1 MPLSYFRTNSYFHS
15 EGVTLIEII
24 VVVAIAGILLGA
36 GIPLTWDFYMQS
48 ELRAERSNA
57 VAYLRAAR
65 TRAMSNKGETAH
77 GVAAAGDNF
86 VIFEGP
92 SYAGRNVSRDQ
103 LFPRSPG
110 IIATGTT
117 EVVFAQ
123 LSGRAASSTMLF
135 ASSSGGAAV
144 RVNSEGLIE

>member
-1 MPLSYFRTNSYFHS
+1 MELRRESGNA
-15 EGVTLIEII
+15 GVTLIEII
-24 VVVAIAGILLGA
+24 VVVAIAGILLGI

-48 ELRAERSNA
+48 ELRAEHFNA
-57 VAYLRAAR
+57 IAYLRAAR

-77 GVAAAGDNF
+77 GVAVAGNNF
-86 VIFEGP
+86 VIFEGA

-110 IIATGTT
+110 ITATGTT

-123 LSGRAASSTMLF
+123 LSGRTASSTLLLV
-135 ASSSGGAAV
+135 SPSGGAAV
-144 RVNSEGLIE
+144 RVNSEGMIE

>member
-1 MPLSYFRTNSYFHS
+1 MKLPPCHFRS

-24 VVVAIAGILLGA
+24 VVIAIAGILLGV
-36 GIPLTWDFYMQS
+36 GVPLTWDFYLQG
-48 ELRAERSNA
+48 ELRAERANA

-65 TRAMSNKGETAH
+65 TRAMSNKGESAH
-77 GVAAAGDNF
+77 GVAVAGNNF

-110 IIATGTT
+110 IAVTGTT

-123 LSGRAASSTMLF
+123 LSGRSASSTILL
-135 ASSSGGAAV
+135 ASPNAGAAV

>member
-1 MPLSYFRTNSYFHS
+1 MELHRAFDSD
-15 EGVTLIEII
+15 GVTLVEII
-24 VVVAIAGILLGA
+24 IVVAIAGILLGV
-36 GIPLTWDFYMQS
+36 GIPLTWNFYMQS
-48 ELRAERSNA
+48 ELHAERSNA
-57 VAYLRAAR
+57 VVYLRAAR

-77 GVAAAGDNF
+77 GVAVIGGNF

-92 SYAGRNVSRDQ
+92 SYAGRDVSRDQ

-110 IIATGTT
+110 IAMSGAV

-123 LSGRAASSTMLF
+123 LSGRAASSTLLL
-135 ASSSGGAAV
+135 AGSSGGAAV